1 MNSRFFDYCCL
12 VLVLI
17 GAINWGLVG
26 FFKFDLVKAI
36 FWQHDSCI
44 KNYICNYRISRTLP
58 YQLIWQNQRIWRRL
72 IISLKNGHFIVT
84 VLIYASSEKNRM
96 LACRFGEHRDNSR
109 NSQSVFLE
117 LSYSLSA

>member
-26 FFKFDLVKAI
+26 FSNLI
-36 FWQHDSCI
+36 WLRQFWQHDSCI

-58 YQLIWQNQRIWRRL
+58 YQLIWQNKGIWRRL
-72 IISLKNGHFIVT
+72 IIS
-84 VLIYASSEKNRM
+84 
-96 LACRFGEHRDNSR
+96 
-109 NSQSVFLE
+109 
-117 LSYSLSA
+117 